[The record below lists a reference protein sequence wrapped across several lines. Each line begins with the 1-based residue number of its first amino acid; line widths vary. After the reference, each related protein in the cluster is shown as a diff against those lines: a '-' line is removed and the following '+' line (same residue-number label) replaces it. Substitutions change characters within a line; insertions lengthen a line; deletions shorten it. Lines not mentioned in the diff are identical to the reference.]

1 MYPPHW
7 IGGLELTWQS
17 AVHHMRDR
25 GDDVRVLAA
34 DRRIDDVEALE
45 EEDPDVHREL
55 EVYVHTRAG
64 PPRLSTRERLAV
76 ERHNLA
82 TLERHLREFA
92 PDVVNWWPVGG
103 MSVSAIERVRRAG
116 IPAAGVICDDWLVY
130 CKRMDMW
137 ARRFG
142 LRGPLV
148 AAAAERLTGV
158 PTRVDLGAAA
168 SWLFNS
174 EAMRSRALEARH
186 GLDRT
191 AVAHPGIEQDRFRP
205 APEDSWQW
213 RLLYVGRIDPRKGI
227 DTAIEALPRLAPD
240 ASLTVVGGGDDPHL
254 DELRSLA
261 GRLGVTGRVTFE
273 RQPRD
278 EVPSAYA
285 NSDAVVFPVRWE
297 EPFGLVPLEAMAV
310 GRPVVATGTGGS
322 AEYLSHEENCLI
334 FEHDDPGALA
344 AAVTRLA
351 EDDALRHRLRER
363 GFETA
368 ARFGESSYNGAVA
381 AAVERA
387 AAEAP

>member
-1 MYPPHW
+1 
-7 IGGLELTWQS
+7 
-17 AVHHMRDR
+17 MRER
-25 GDDVRVLAA
+25 GHDVRVLAV
-34 DRRIDDVEALE
+34 DRRRDDLDAAA
-45 EEDPDVHREL
+45 EEDADVHREL
-55 EVYVHTRAG
+55 EVYVHTREGA
-64 PPRLSTRERLAV
+64 PVLSTRERLAL

-82 TLERHLREFA
+82 TLERHMREFA

-103 MSVSAIERVRRAG
+103 MSVSAIEHVRRAG
-116 IPAAGVICDDWLVY
+116 LPAAGVICDDWLVY
-130 CKRMDMW
+130 CKRSDMW

-142 LRGPLV
+142 RRGPLL
-148 AAAAERLTGV
+148 AAAAERLTAV

-174 EAMRSRALEARH
+174 EAMRSRALEARP
-186 GLDRT
+186 GLGRT
-191 AVAHPGIEQDRFRP
+191 AVAYPGIEQDRFRP
-205 APEDSWQW
+205 APEHPWEW

-227 DTAIEALPRLAPD
+227 DTAIEALPQLAPD

-261 GRLGVTGRVTFE
+261 AQLGVERRVAFE
-273 RQPRD
+273 RRPRD

-285 NSDAVVFPVRWE
+285 SSDAVVFPARWE

-322 AEYLSHEENCLI
+322 AEYLRHEENCLI
-334 FEHDDPGALA
+334 FERDDPAALA

-351 EDDALRHRLRER
+351 QDDALRRRLRER

-368 ARFGESSYNGAVA
+368 ARFGEDSYNRAVA
-381 AAVERA
+381 DAVERA
-387 AAEAP
+387 AAPVG